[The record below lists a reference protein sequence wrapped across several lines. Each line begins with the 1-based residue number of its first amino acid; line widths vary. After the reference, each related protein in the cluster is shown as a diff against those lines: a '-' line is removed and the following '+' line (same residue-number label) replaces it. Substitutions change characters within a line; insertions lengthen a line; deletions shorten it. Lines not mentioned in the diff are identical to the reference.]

1 MLKITEA
8 AQREIAFRLRG
19 QEQHIRVYL
28 EKSGCAGPSFS
39 MIFDLPRDT
48 DDVYHINGLAYLVDR
63 QLMQQ
68 AQFVEV
74 DFGPCSF
81 KITSGLP
88 LCRGCS
94 GCGNDGSCHS

>member
-1 MLKITEA
+1 
-8 AQREIAFRLRG
+8 
-19 QEQHIRVYL
+19 
-28 EKSGCAGPSFS
+28 
-39 MIFDLPRDT
+39 
-48 DDVYHINGLAYLVDR
+48 
-63 QLMQQ
+63 
-68 AQFVEV
+68 V